1 LADKRQRKRTRGT
14 GAAAPEDDGVRR
26 RPTELKVRRRPS
38 ENAWELVHPRGVLE
52 RTDDLDEV
60 QKMLDA
66 GESDV
71 AIDELRWLLNGCSD
85 CVLAHKLLGEL
96 AAADG
101 DLRLARGHFGYAYEI
116 GISALPPGGLPGP
129 LPYCLPANK
138 AFFEAAKGLAWCLH
152 ELKKPKMA
160 IDVLA
165 ELLKLDPSDPLK
177 AKEWREK
184 WREETVEGKRRKADE
199 GRDEGKRGK
208 GEKGKGGE

>member
-1 LADKRQRKRTRGT
+1 LTDKRQRKGPR
-14 GAAAPEDDGVRR
+14 GAAAASSESEGFRR

-60 QKMLDA
+60 RKMLDA

-71 AIDELRWLLNGCSD
+71 AIDELRWLLNGCGD

-101 DLRLARGHFGYAYEI
+101 DWQLARGHFGYAYEI
-116 GISALPPGGLPGP
+116 STSALPPEGLPGP
-129 LPYCLPANK
+129 LPYRLPANR
-138 AFFEAAKGLAWCLH
+138 AFLEAAKGLAWCLR

-160 IDVLA
+160 LGVLA
-165 ELLKLDPSDPLK
+165 ELLRLDPTDPLNVK
-177 AKEWREK
+177 PWRDEWKEKGE
-184 WREETVEGKRRKADE
+184 RRKE
-199 GRDEGKRGK
+199 K
-208 GEKGKGGE
+208 GESGEEPRSR

>member
-1 LADKRQRKRTRGT
+1 MKVSHEEISLAGQRQRKRTRGT
-14 GAAAPEDDGVRR
+14 DDAQIENDGVRR

-85 CVLAHKLLGEL
+85 CVVAHKLLGEL

-101 DLRLARGHFGYAYEI
+101 DFRLARGHFGYAYEI

-129 LPYCLPANK
+129 LPYRLPANR
-138 AFFEAAKGLAWCLH
+138 AFFEAAKGLAWCLY

-160 IDVLA
+160 LGVLS

-177 AKEWREK
+177 AKEWMEK
-184 WREETVEGKRRKADE
+184 WRKETADVT
-199 GRDEGKRGK
+199 RDE
-208 GEKGKGGE
+208 